1 MSWQTSHAST
11 PTSVTVQL
19 QASDID
25 ADASYATIDSSVNT
39 AGERKTT
46 AGVQTRFIRWK
57 LNAQTGGGAITITA
71 GV

>member
-1 MSWQTSHAST
+1 M
-11 PTSVTVQL
+11 QL